1 MALISVII
9 ADVWQWTPFI
19 FILSLAAL
27 QSLPSSAIEA
37 ARIDGATRWQTI
49 LHVKLPLMLP

>member
-1 MALISVII
+1 MDAFSSFSL
-9 ADVWQWTPFI
+9 
-19 FILSLAAL
+19 LSAL

-49 LHVKLPLMLP
+49 LHVKLPLMLPVIVVRRCCA